1 MGLRLLIETP
11 CIIICGVRD
20 ERVCMEYLLQRSLSI
35 SMSGRLDYARQEI
48 SAKPF
53 TDALDCLSARDSV
66 RASSRTENT
75 TRYFR
80 HYDQVS

>member
-1 MGLRLLIETP
+1 MN
-11 CIIICGVRD
+11 
-20 ERVCMEYLLQRSLSI
+20 
-35 SMSGRLDYARQEI
+35 GRPDYARQEI
-48 SAKPF
+48 TAKPF
-53 TDALDCLSARDSV
+53 TDALDCLSARDNV